1 MNLLFQYYK
10 LFVKLINK
18 SINTRIEIM
27 FKYVVGKQQKHL
39 VVSEQVHQLV
49 KEYAREKNLSMVEAT
64 YELFRI
70 AFAKVYQLKPD
81 SDEYV

>member
-1 MNLLFQYYK
+1 
-10 LFVKLINK
+10 
-18 SINTRIEIM
+18 M

-64 YELFRI
+64 YELLRI
-70 AFAKVYQLKPD
+70 ALTTVYEVEPD
-81 SDEYV
+81 TN